1 MSKFTFYKVGNIL
14 FMAGGGGANL
24 CIQNRLINF
33 FMCMASIM
41 KIFAKRL
48 RSVFLKGVWWVY
60 YGNVNELQ

>member
-1 MSKFTFYKVGNIL
+1 
-14 FMAGGGGANL
+14 
-24 CIQNRLINF
+24 
-33 FMCMASIM
+33 MASIM